1 MHSRI
6 VLRAFQGIGA
16 AGSNAVTLAI
26 FFELVPPAKY
36 ATNTSV
42 VALAYALS
50 QVLGPLLGGAISD
63 HSTWRW
69 VFLLK

>member
-1 MHSRI
+1 MTQLI
-6 VLRAFQGIGA
+6 ILRAFQGLGA

-42 VALAYALS
+42 VALTYALS
-50 QVLGPLLGGAISD
+50 QVLGPLIGGAIND
-63 HSTWRW
+63 HGTWRW